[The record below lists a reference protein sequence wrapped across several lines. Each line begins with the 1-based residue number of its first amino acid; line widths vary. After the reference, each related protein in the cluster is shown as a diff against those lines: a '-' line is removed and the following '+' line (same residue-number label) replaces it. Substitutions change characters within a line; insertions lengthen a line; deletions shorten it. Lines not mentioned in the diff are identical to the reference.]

1 MRWPNSLF
9 KRSRH
14 SLHPNPNPNPNPN
27 PPLRLLLLPPNPYS
41 KPLSLLADRCSSMSE
56 LKQVHAQ
63 MVVSGRVHDAYAASR
78 LLSFAA
84 LSPSGDL
91 PYAALLFRQ
100 TLAPNSFMLNTLLRA
115 LAAGPDPSA
124 ALLLYARA
132 RRVGSLLPGKHT
144 FPFLLKACANA
155 CCSKSVVAQIHT
167 HVFKHGLDLDLYVV
181 NGLVRCYASC
191 GLLGSAHRLFD
202 ETPERNL
209 ILWTTIISGYAQNSQ
224 SDEALWL
231 FDQMVQFGIEP
242 CDATLSSVLSA
253 CTRSGGLE
261 LGKQIHVFIREK
273 GIEVGV
279 ILGTALV
286 DMYAKNGA
294 IFDALKVFEEM
305 PERNTATWNAVI
317 CGLAHHG
324 HATEAIELFWE
335 MKRLKFQP
343 NDVTFVGVL
352 SACCNG
358 GLLELGRRVFGSMEE
373 DYGVEP
379 KIQHFGCMV
388 DLLGRSGRL
397 EEAEELINGMRWGAD
412 VVVWGALLNACKNY
426 GNIAIAERVVK
437 EILKVEPDNH
447 GVYVVLSNMYAE
459 VGRWEDVVR
468 SRKVLRDGQL
478 KKVAGWSS
486 VDGDS

>member
-1 MRWPNSLF
+1 M
-9 KRSRH
+9 
-14 SLHPNPNPNPNPN
+14 
-27 PPLRLLLLPPNPYS
+27 
-41 KPLSLLADRCSSMSE
+41 
-56 LKQVHAQ
+56 
-63 MVVSGRVHDAYAASR
+63 
-78 LLSFAA
+78 
-84 LSPSGDL
+84 
-91 PYAALLFRQ
+91 
-100 TLAPNSFMLNTLLRA
+100 
-115 LAAGPDPSA
+115 
-124 ALLLYARA
+124 
-132 RRVGSLLPGKHT
+132 
-144 FPFLLKACANA
+144 
-155 CCSKSVVAQIHT
+155 
-167 HVFKHGLDLDLYVV
+167 
-181 NGLVRCYASC
+181 
-191 GLLGSAHRLFD
+191 
-202 ETPERNL
+202 
-209 ILWTTIISGYAQNSQ
+209 
-224 SDEALWL
+224 
-231 FDQMVQFGIEP
+231 
-242 CDATLSSVLSA
+242 
-253 CTRSGGLE
+253 
-261 LGKQIHVFIREK
+261 GKQIHVFIREK